1 MKPRELKPGIHCI
14 GAVDWDRRLFD
25 ELIPLPHGT
34 TYNAYLV
41 RGSEKTVL
49 IDTVDP
55 PMWHVLKANLEAL
68 GNPRIDY
75 VVCHHAEQ
83 DHSGCIP
90 HVLELH
96 PEAVVLCTPKCK
108 GMLADHLH
116 VPDARVREVANDEVV
131 ELGGRTLRFIHSP
144 WVHWPE
150 TMMTYVAED
159 KLLFSCDFLG
169 SHLATSSLYSSGED
183 TALQSAKRYYAEI
196 MMPFRPMVKRHLA
209 ALRNLDIEAIAP
221 SHGPVHDNSEMILS
235 AYEDWTSDAV
245 ANEVVLP
252 FVSMHGSTKLMV
264 DYFTS
269 ALGERGVAVKR
280 YDLARSDI
288 GELAM
293 ALVDAGTVVLGT
305 PTVLSGPHPLA
316 VYAAY
321 LMGALRP
328 KTKFATV
335 IGSYGWGGRTVEKV
349 AALIGDLGLE
359 LLPPVLAQGLP
370 SEADYIA
377 LDNLAQAIAEKHAGI
392 NKPA

>member
-1 MKPRELKPGIHCI
+1 MKPRELKTGIHCI

-34 TYNAYLV
+34 SYNSYLV
-41 RGSEKTVL
+41 RGSDRTAL

-55 PMWHVLKANLEAL
+55 PMWHVLKTNLERL

-75 VVCHHAEQ
+75 IVCHHAEQ

-90 HVLELH
+90 QVLELH
-96 PEAVVLCTPKCK
+96 PEAIVLCTPKCK
-108 GMLADHLH
+108 GMLADHLS
-116 VPDARVREVANDEVV
+116 VPDDRVREVANDEVV
-131 ELGGRTLRFIHSP
+131 ELGGKSLRFIHSP

-159 KLLFSCDFLG
+159 KLLFPCDFLG
-169 SHLATSSLYSSGED
+169 SHLATSSLYSSSED
-183 TALQSAKRYYAEI
+183 SALQSAKRYYAEI

-209 ALRNLDIEAIAP
+209 TLRKLDIATIAP
-221 SHGPVHDNSEMILS
+221 SHGPVHDNPEMILS
-235 AYEDWTSDAV
+235 AYEQWTSDAV

-264 DYFTS
+264 DHLTS
-269 ALGERGVAVKR
+269 ALVERGVMVKR
-280 YDLARSDI
+280 YDLSCTDI

-293 ALVDAGTVVLGT
+293 SLVDAGTVVLGT
-305 PTVLSGPHPLA
+305 PTVLGGPHPLA

-335 IGSYGWGGRTVEKV
+335 IGSFGWGGRAVEKV

-370 SEADYIA
+370 GEADYAA
-377 LDNLAQAIAEKHAGI
+377 LDNLAGTIAEKHSGL

>member
-1 MKPRELKPGIHCI
+1 MKPRELKPGIHCV

-34 TYNAYLV
+34 SYNSYLV
-41 RGSEKTVL
+41 RGSDKTAL

-55 PMWHVLKANLEAL
+55 PMWHVLKANLESL

-90 HVLELH
+90 QVLELH
-96 PEAVVLCTPKCK
+96 PEAIVLCTPKCK
-108 GMLADHLH
+108 EMLASHLG
-116 VPDARVREVANDEVV
+116 VPEARVREVANDEVV
-131 ELGGRTLRFIHSP
+131 ELGGKSLSFIHSP

-159 KLLFSCDFLG
+159 KLLFPCDFLG
-169 SHLATSSLYSSGED
+169 SHLATSSLYSSSED
-183 TALQSAKRYYAEI
+183 SALQSAKRYYAEI

-209 ALRNLDIEAIAP
+209 TLRKLDIAAIAP
-221 SHGPVHDNSEMILS
+221 SHGPIHDDPEMILG
-235 AYEDWTSDAV
+235 AYEGWTSDAV

-264 DYFTS
+264 DHLTA
-269 ALGERGVAVKR
+269 ALVERGVAVKR

-293 ALVDAGTVVLGT
+293 SLVDAGTVVLGT
-305 PTVLSGPHPLA
+305 PTVLGGPHPLA

-335 IGSYGWGGRTVEKV
+335 IGSFGWGGRAVEKV
-349 AALIGDLGLE
+349 AAMIGDLGLE
-359 LLPPVLAQGLP
+359 LLPSVLAQGLP
-370 SEADYIA
+370 GETEYTA
-377 LDNLAQAIAEKHAGI
+377 LDSLAQTIADKHSGI
-392 NKPA
+392 IKPA